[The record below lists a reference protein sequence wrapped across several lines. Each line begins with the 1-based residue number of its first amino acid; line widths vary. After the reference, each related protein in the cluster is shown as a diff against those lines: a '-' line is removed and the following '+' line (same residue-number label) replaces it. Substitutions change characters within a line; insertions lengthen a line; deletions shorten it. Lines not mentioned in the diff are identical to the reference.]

1 MADPMLTVD
10 DLITGLI
17 EQERWGNAHPHLRN
31 YFRQR
36 ADALCELFHCDL
48 QRRADELDLE
58 SEKNWAA
65 FRRTY
70 KNPLEDELDLSAYA
84 VNGRDTIS
92 FLMSC
97 IKLVNQTMTP
107 WSYRLEGIPPQ
118 IERDL
123 SKIYSATLESKVEE
137 LKELYRRI
145 ILDLLEF
152 LFPSIGSKRFPE
164 AKLFTIGLPRESPD
178 PDDYF

>member
-1 MADPMLTVD
+1 MLDPILTVD

-17 EQERWGNAHPHLRN
+17 EQERWKDAHPHLQN

-36 ADALCELFHCDL
+36 ADALCELFRCDL
-48 QRRADELDLE
+48 QRRSDELDLE

-65 FRRTY
+65 FRRKY
-70 KNPLEDELDLSAYA
+70 KDPLEDEFDLTAYV

-92 FLMSC
+92 LLMSC
-97 IKLVNQTMTP
+97 INLVNQTMTP

-123 SKIYSATLESKVEE
+123 SKTYAAALEAKVEE
-137 LKELYRRI
+137 LTGLYRRI
-145 ILDLLEF
+145 ILDLLEY
-152 LFPSIGSKRFPE
+152 LFPSIE
-164 AKLFTIGLPRESPD
+164 AVP
-178 PDDYF
+178 